1 MTNEQVSDWN
11 VSALIYLSTKSSWVG
26 VSLRLSDSPE
36 AEVRASEEIL
46 LLLGLLLWSLR
57 LWLVSGSGL
66 ALLWLILIFV
76 LEVGFRLWEAISH
89 TWCRSSAGWPTI
101 PSWTSWISWTSA
113 WWWRSAA
120 SEAEIITLTVSFR
133 LASVPTLLRL
143 LLVRIMWVGFA
154 VWRLLRS
161 TVGLGLIAASILL
174 AIASWLLSLLLSW
187 ILSCLLGRRSLIRIS
202 VTWSSSGLLL
212 LLVLR
217 SMIGR
222 TITCRRCRL
231 LLLLI
236 MVWMCISLL
245 LSVTITSLRWVVLLL
260 LSLLSMGS
268 LTIIWI
274 TVPLLIILLCVR
286 TSSGILRS
294 LGLLYWSLRIEVP
307 WIISWIFPGFF
318 WLLRLWR
325 LVTTI
330 LLLLLMA
337 VLLSIR
343 LLILSLLVS
352 IIAILALW
360 LLVLSQM
367 SLILSLIWVF
377 KPVRYITM
385 KTIWFWLLFM
395 LGVQLVFVAS
405 MNQLISVFESILK
418 VFNLLGIMR
427 LERFVLIKDID
438 LRFLWLL
445 FSPWM
450 RFLLWDWLWLLR
462 IEMNTET

>member
-11 VSALIYLSTKSSWVG
+11 VSALICLTTKTSWVG
-26 VSLRLSDSPE
+26 VCLRVSDSPE
-36 AEVRASEEIL
+36 AKVRASEEIL
-46 LLLGLLLWSLR
+46 LLLGLLLWSFR
-57 LWLVSGSGL
+57 LWVVSGSGL

-89 TWCRSSAGWPTI
+89 TWWRSSAIWPSI
-101 PSWTSWISWTSA
+101 PSRTSA
-113 WWWRSAA
+113 WWWRSAT

-133 LASVPTLLRL
+133 LASVSTLLRL
-143 LLVRIMWVGFA
+143 LLVRVIWVGFA

-174 AIASWLLSLLLSW
+174 AIARWLLSLLLSW
-187 ILSCLLGRRSLIRIS
+187 ILSCLLGRRSLIGS
-202 VTWSSSGLLL
+202 TVTLRSSSGLSL

-217 SMIGR
+217 SMIGS

-236 MVWMCISLL
+236 MVWICISLL

-274 TVPLLIILLCVR
+274 TVPLLTILLCVR

-294 LGLLYWSLRIEVP
+294 LGLLNWSLRIEVP
-307 WIISWIFPGFF
+307 WIISWILPGFF

-325 LVTTI
+325 LVMTI

-343 LLILSLLVS
+343 LLILSLLVR

-377 KPVRYITM
+377 KPVGYITM

-418 VFNLLGIMR
+418 VFNLLGILR

-445 FSPWM
+445 FSPGM
-450 RFLLWDWLWLLR
+450 LFLLWDWLWLLS